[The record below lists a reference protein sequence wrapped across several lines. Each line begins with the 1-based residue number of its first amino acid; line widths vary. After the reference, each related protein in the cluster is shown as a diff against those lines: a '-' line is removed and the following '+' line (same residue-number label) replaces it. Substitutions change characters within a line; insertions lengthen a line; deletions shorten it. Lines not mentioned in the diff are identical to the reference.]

1 MFVMNKVRGYGGQYR
16 EHSYDMFILK
26 PSVGI
31 QNHHSFTSCEH
42 SLIYMKL
49 M

>member
-31 QNHHSFTSCEH
+31 HSGKKKPPLF
-42 SLIYMKL
+42 YFV
-49 M
+49 